1 MYPSFYIF
9 EKLKVSKTR
18 SAVQV
23 YFIIILFFFF
33 FLPGLNSHFSCEEKA
48 VAVTNEHQKKVDLS
62 DFDQSMTA
70 PAIFVGSEHFRNC
83 RSPTRPSPEF
93 TENGPKMRKYP
104 VSETYLV
111 ESALLSP

>member
-9 EKLKVSKTR
+9 EKLSFKNKKCCASVFHHNT
-18 SAVQV
+18 
-23 YFIIILFFFF
+23 FFFF